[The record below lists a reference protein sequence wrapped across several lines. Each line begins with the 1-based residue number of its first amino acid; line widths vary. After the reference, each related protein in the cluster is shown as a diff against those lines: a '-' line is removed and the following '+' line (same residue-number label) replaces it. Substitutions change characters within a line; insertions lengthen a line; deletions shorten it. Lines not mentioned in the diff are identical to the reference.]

1 MHVDFVKDVIKN
13 HKGFSMAEAMIS
25 MVILLVVLLG
35 LMQAVI
41 LAGSVSVKNELR
53 DEAVKIAFAEL
64 EATRNKDFASITP
77 CLTCTSTNT
86 VTKQFQKM
94 NMNYGIAK
102 TITNYTDSSVVALT
116 LTWSFKGENMSYAV
130 STVVTK

>member
-1 MHVDFVKDVIKN
+1 
-13 HKGFSMAEAMIS
+13 MAEAMIS